1 MSDSLFKRF
10 SEVQIFWAFIS
21 MKQDSVL
28 FQTGFNFSSWMPV
41 SCGIAKCFP
50 GASDNELSGFVFYR
64 NEYKLCMCS
73 VQ

>member
-50 GASDNELSGFVFYR
+50 GASDN
-64 NEYKLCMCS
+64 
-73 VQ
+73 